1 MGLLSVRKYKGFWVH
16 QRNETT
22 IPFIVL
28 VADAREVAMWSQA
41 DDIRIDRGNVQ
52 RQLVESRWRQVKK
65 FFNASPESNVIPT
78 SVTIAFDSTLERAVA
93 ETDLSETKAAYYLS
107 DPDAEGM
114 VSVSFPDAVKD
125 SSFIIDGQHRLKGM
139 SEVGS
144 KLIVPVCL
152 FPSLTKLERAFQFVT
167 INNKS
172 HKVPTNNL
180 KALITNFSGI
190 EENLRM
196 RLSQASITA
205 PRFATHVDVMNEDD
219 ESPFYRLVDW
229 VNNRHA
235 DAKPIIAPA
244 AIENGLK
251 AITDAF
257 PETKNDPADAIVVM
271 SAIWRAIHEAYGIT
285 RENIED
291 YPNLT
296 LKAVIQKLTEMVVE
310 HLRASLDPA
319 FSTGPITAGNAS
331 QASDAARK
339 LIALVPAEFWQDSW
353 KLKGLDTSAGREII
367 GQSFRKLKNEISK
380 NSADDYNWRAGN
392 PLYEDSA
399 NASMES

>member
-1 MGLLSVRKYKGFWVH
+1 MRNYKGIWVN
-16 QRNETT
+16 QRKNTQ

-28 VADAREVAMWSQA
+28 VADAREIVKWAQA

-52 RQLVESRWRQVKK
+52 RQLIESRWRQVKK
-65 FFNASPESNVIPT
+65 FFAASPNNVIPT
-78 SVTIAFDSTLERAVA
+78 SITIAFDSALDRANAIGDLA
-93 ETDLSETKAAYYLS
+93 EDKASYFLSA
-107 DPDAEGM
+107 PDASGM
-114 VSVSFPDAVKD
+114 VTISFPDAVQE

-139 SEVGS
+139 SEVNGE
-144 KLIVPVCL
+144 LLVPVCL

-180 KALITNFSGI
+180 KALITNFAGI
-190 EENLRM
+190 EEGLRT

-205 PRFATHVDVMNEDD
+205 PRFATHVDVMNEDS
-219 ESPFYRLVDW
+219 ESPFFGLVDW

-235 DAKPIIAPA
+235 DAKLIIAPA

-251 AITDAF
+251 AITSAF

-271 SAIWRAIHEAYGIT
+271 SAIWRAIYQAYGIT
-285 RENIED
+285 RENISD
-291 YPNLT
+291 FPNLT

-310 HLRASLDPA
+310 HLRSSLDPA

-331 QASDAARK
+331 QASDAASK
-339 LIALVPAEFWQDSW
+339 LVALVPDEFWKDNW
-353 KLKGLDTSAGREII
+353 KLKSLDTSAGREII
-367 GQSFRKLKNEISK
+367 SQSLRKLKSDIAKSP
-380 NSADDYNWRAGN
+380 ADDFDWRLGN
-392 PLYEDSA
+392 PLYDVGNIDPDSDGQ
-399 NASMES
+399 